1 MLSGCRIL
9 FPFRPLSPLNTPY
22 LSPLNT
28 PYFTDGGRTPDGMES
43 DSLTEKAVFS
53 PSETFLLNSWITYR
67 LGGQKARES
76 PENAFFAILPYS
88 DTLPGLGGGVPHHV
102 EGCSRARIV
111 PTAKTADLY
120 SLLLLLMAPAYV
132 LPLAVIED
140 SRTPESIQDGE
151 SLLLPVWYF
160 RGY

>member
-1 MLSGCRIL
+1 MLSGCRLLL
-9 FPFRPLSPLNTPY
+9 FCQLSPLNTPF
-22 LSPLNT
+22 
-28 PYFTDGGRTPDGMES
+28 FTDGGRAPYEMES

-102 EGCSRARIV
+102 EGMPSRAYS
-111 PTAKTADLY
+111 ADCENCRSVL
-120 SLLLLLMAPAYV
+120 SAAAP
-132 LPLAVIED
+132 D
-140 SRTPESIQDGE
+140 GSRLRPPACCDRGLSYPESIQDGE

>member
-1 MLSGCRIL
+1 
-9 FPFRPLSPLNTPY
+9 
-22 LSPLNT
+22 
-28 PYFTDGGRTPDGMES
+28 MES

-111 PTAKTADLY
+111 PTAKTADIL
-120 SLLLLLMAPAYV
+120 SLVLLLMAPAYV

-140 SRTPESIQDGE
+140 SRTPESIQEGE
-151 SLLLPVWYF
+151 SISSRFGTFGGIRLPPQNFGTAGSRIPRAYSRVRKVRF
-160 RGY
+160 LTC